1 MIRIG
6 RWVSVFAFVL
16 GMSVAHA
23 DDKDPGGR
31 LKLVESVPRD
41 ELNSVVTAV
50 VSPDGRFLYASS
62 WRTGIVTVFARD
74 LETGRLE
81 LKQTIT
87 DPDNLNG
94 VTGFSLSPDGRL
106 AIATAFSSKTVVLY
120 SRNPENGLLARLD
133 TARDGEGGVRLG
145 FPIDVAFSPDSKTV
159 CVLDDSGLGDEGKG
173 AVSSFRI
180 NDGKLVAAGT
190 DEGRDGCYAGAR
202 GLAFHPD
209 GKTLLVACNRAGTL
223 VVANRDP
230 ASGRTSVR
238 QVIKD
243 EEGDVHGLAGAFGVV
258 VSPDGRFAY
267 VCAGRFQGDNAISA
281 FRMGDDGRLVF
292 LQEFLNGQGEL
303 KNFEG
308 GNHLGISPDG
318 SNVYAAATRSGT
330 IACFGRDR
338 ASGKLTYIETIPD
351 GPRVGESAAVAVSIS
366 PDGRFAYVP
375 TEDKKAISVFRR
387 EAGR

>member
-62 WRTGIVTVFARD
+62 WRLAIVTVFARD
-74 LETGRLE
+74 PETGKLE

-94 VTGFSLSPDGRL
+94 VTGFSLSPDSHL
-106 AIATAFSSKTVVLY
+106 AIATAFSSKTTVLY

-133 TARDGEGGVRLG
+133 TARDSEGGVRLG

-173 AVSSFRI
+173 AV
-180 NDGKLVAAGT
+180 
-190 DEGRDGCYAGAR
+190 
-202 GLAFHPD
+202 
-209 GKTLLVACNRAGTL
+209 
-223 VVANRDP
+223 
-230 ASGRTSVR
+230 
-238 QVIKD
+238 
-243 EEGDVHGLAGAFGVV
+243 
-258 VSPDGRFAY
+258 
-267 VCAGRFQGDNAISA
+267 
-281 FRMGDDGRLVF
+281 
-292 LQEFLNGQGEL
+292 
-303 KNFEG
+303 
-308 GNHLGISPDG
+308 
-318 SNVYAAATRSGT
+318 
-330 IACFGRDR
+330 
-338 ASGKLTYIETIPD
+338 
-351 GPRVGESAAVAVSIS
+351 
-366 PDGRFAYVP
+366 
-375 TEDKKAISVFRR
+375 
-387 EAGR
+387 